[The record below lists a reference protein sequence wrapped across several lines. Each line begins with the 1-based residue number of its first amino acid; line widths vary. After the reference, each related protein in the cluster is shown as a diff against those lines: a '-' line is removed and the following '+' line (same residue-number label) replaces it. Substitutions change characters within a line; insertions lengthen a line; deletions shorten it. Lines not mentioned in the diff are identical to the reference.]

1 MSEMVAEVKIEDI
14 SSVKKKLFLEIPW
27 TEVKTELD
35 KAYRIVG
42 QKAKI
47 KGFRVGK
54 APRKI
59 LEQFYKKEAEEEAI
73 SNLVSKSYATVL
85 ETNNIM
91 AVSQPVID
99 QKGIEI
105 DKEFAY
111 SATVEVQPVFEPQD
125 YIGLEVEKEEY
136 KIIDS
141 DLEARLEQIRQMY
154 STIETIEEDR
164 SVLNGDYVV
173 IDFEGQVEETIRKEL
188 TSENY
193 LLEIGSNMFIPG
205 FEEQLIGTKKGE
217 TKEIRVT
224 FPEDYAAKD
233 FAGKEGIFSVALK
246 DIRVKNLPELD
257 ENFIKNFESYE
268 SIDDLKKDIH
278 KSLEEEN
285 ETRIASDLRKN
296 LVTSLLEKNEFEV
309 PSTFVNR
316 QIYYMMMD
324 VQQRM
329 VNNGMAPEKAA
340 QISSNLH
347 DKFES
352 DATRMVKTSL
362 LLAKIAEK
370 ESIVVDAGDVEKR
383 LQELTKKYS
392 QNYDTLK
399 EAYESNN
406 LIDRLK
412 DEILEEKT
420 LNFLEEKADLKIVTK
435 KREEV
440 TGEE

>member
-14 SSVKKKLFLEIPW
+14 STVKKKLFLEIPW

-35 KAYRIVG
+35 EAYRTVG

-47 KGFRVGK
+47 KGFRAGK

-73 SNLVSKSYATVL
+73 SNLVSKSYTNAL
-85 ETNNIM
+85 EIHNIM

-105 DKEFAY
+105 DKKFAY
-111 SATVEVQPVFEPQD
+111 SATVEVHPLFEPQD
-125 YIGLEVEKEEY
+125 YSGMEVEKEEY
-136 KIIDS
+136 EITD
-141 DLEARLEQIRQMY
+141 DDVEARIEQIRQMY
-154 STIETIEEDR
+154 STIESIEEDR
-164 SVLNGDYVV
+164 DVINGDYVV
-173 IDFEGQVEETIRKEL
+173 IDFEGKVDETIRKEL

-205 FEEQLIGTKKGE
+205 FEEKLIGTKKGE
-217 TKEIRVT
+217 TKELRVD
-224 FPEDYAAKD
+224 FPEDYTAKD
-233 FAGKEGIFSVALK
+233 FAGKEGLFSVTLK
-246 DIRVKNLPELD
+246 DIRVKNVPELD
-257 ENFIKNFESYE
+257 ENFIKNFEAYE
-268 SIDDLKKDIH
+268 SIDELKKDIH
-278 KSLEEEN
+278 KSLTDEN
-285 ETRIASDLRKN
+285 EARIKSDLRKN
-296 LVTSLLEKNEFEV
+296 LVTKLLEKNEFEV

-316 QIYYMMMD
+316 QIYYMMID

-329 VNNGMAPEKAA
+329 INNGMDPQKAA

-370 ESIVVDAGDVEKR
+370 ESIIVDEKDIEER
-383 LQELTKKYS
+383 LHELTTKYS
-392 QNYDTLK
+392 QDYDSLK
-399 EAYESNN
+399 GAYESNN

-420 LNFLEEKADLKIVTK
+420 LNFLEEKADLKTVTK
-435 KREEV
+435 KSKKV

>member
-14 SSVKKKLFLEIPW
+14 STVKKKLSLEIPW

-35 KAYRIVG
+35 EAYRMVG

-47 KGFRVGK
+47 KGFRAGK

-73 SNLVSKSYATVL
+73 SNLVSKSYTNAL

-91 AVSQPVID
+91 AVSQPDID

-105 DKEFAY
+105 DKIFAY
-111 SATVEVQPVFEPQD
+111 SATFEVQPVFEPQD
-125 YIGLEVEKEEY
+125 YSGVEVEKEEHE
-136 KIIDS
+136 ITDG
-141 DLEARLEQIRQMY
+141 DVDVRLKQIQDMY
-154 STIETIEEDR
+154 STIESIEEDR
-164 SVLNGDYVV
+164 DVINGDYVL
-173 IDFEGQVEETIRKEL
+173 IDFEGKVDETIRKEL

-205 FEEQLIGTKKGE
+205 FEEKLIGTKKGE
-217 TKEIRVT
+217 TKEIQVS

-233 FAGKEGIFSVALK
+233 FAGKEGSFSVTLK
-246 DIRVKNLPELD
+246 DIRVKTMPELD
-257 ENFIKNFESYE
+257 ENFIKNFETYE
-268 SIDDLKKDIH
+268 SIDDLKKDIQ
-278 KSLEEEN
+278 KNLTEEN
-285 ETRIASDLRKN
+285 EARIKSDLRKN
-296 LVTSLLEKNEFEV
+296 LVTKLLEKNEFEV
-309 PSTFVNR
+309 PSIFVNR
-316 QIYYMMMD
+316 QVYYMMMD
-324 VQQRM
+324 AQQRM
-329 VNNGMAPEKAA
+329 TNNGMDPQKAA

-347 DKFES
+347 EKFEI

-370 ESIVVDAGDVEKR
+370 ESIIVGEKDIEER
-383 LQELTKKYS
+383 LQELTTKYS
-392 QNYDTLK
+392 QDYDSMR

-420 LNFLEEKADLKIVTK
+420 LNYLEEKADLKVVK
-435 KREEV
+435 KTNEEV

>member
-1 MSEMVAEVKIEDI
+1 MSEMVTEVKIEDI
-14 SSVKKKLFLEIPW
+14 STVKKKLSLEIPW

-35 KAYRIVG
+35 EAYRMVG

-47 KGFRVGK
+47 KGFRAGK

-73 SNLVSKSYATVL
+73 STLVSKSYTNAL

-91 AVSQPVID
+91 AVSQPDID

-105 DKEFAY
+105 DKIFAY
-111 SATVEVQPVFEPQD
+111 SATFEVQPVFEPQD
-125 YIGLEVEKEEY
+125 YSGMEVEKEEHE
-136 KIIDS
+136 ITDS
-141 DLEARLEQIRQMY
+141 DVDMRLKQIQDMY
-154 STIETIEEDR
+154 STIESIEEDR
-164 SVLNGDYVV
+164 DVINGDYVL
-173 IDFEGQVEETIRKEL
+173 INFEGKVDETIRKEL

-205 FEEQLIGTKKGE
+205 FEEKLIGAKKGE
-217 TKEIRVT
+217 TKEIQVS

-233 FAGKEGIFSVALK
+233 FAGKEGFFSVTLN
-246 DIRVKNLPELD
+246 DIRVKTIPELD
-257 ENFIKNFESYE
+257 ENFIKNFETYE
-268 SIDDLKKDIH
+268 SIDDLKKDIQ
-278 KSLEEEN
+278 KNLTEEN
-285 ETRIASDLRKN
+285 EARIKSDLRKN
-296 LVTSLLEKNEFEV
+296 LVTKLLEKNEFEV
-309 PSTFVNR
+309 PSIFVNR

-324 VQQRM
+324 AQQRM
-329 VNNGMAPEKAA
+329 TSNGMDPQKAA

-347 DKFES
+347 EKFEI

-370 ESIVVDAGDVEKR
+370 ESIVVGEEDIEER
-383 LQELTKKYS
+383 LQELTTKYS
-392 QNYDTLK
+392 QDYDSMR

-406 LIDRLK
+406 LMERLK

-420 LNFLEEKADLKIVTK
+420 LNYLEEKADLKVVK
-435 KREEV
+435 KTNEEV